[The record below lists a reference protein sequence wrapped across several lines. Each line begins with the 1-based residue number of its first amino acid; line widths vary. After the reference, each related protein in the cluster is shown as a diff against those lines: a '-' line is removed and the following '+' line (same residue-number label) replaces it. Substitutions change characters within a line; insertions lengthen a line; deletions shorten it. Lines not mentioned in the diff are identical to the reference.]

1 MYTHTTH
8 TQKVS
13 INSIA
18 RSLAMYE
25 LGELSAENSLYL
37 FSDLLRNNHVD
48 YLEPHYKKVAHNLI
62 NRGILTPHG
71 DIDEFTAIQN
81 GFNL

>member
-8 TQKVS
+8 TQN
-13 INSIA
+13 NSGLNIA
-18 RSLAMYE
+18 RNLALYE
-25 LGELSAENSLYL
+25 LGELSNESSLYL
-37 FSDLLRNNHVD
+37 FSDLLRNNHID
-48 YLEPHYKKVAHNLI
+48 YLEAHYKKVAHNLI

-71 DIDEFTAIQN
+71 DIDEFAAIQY